1 MTGGGASG
9 SKSGL
14 RELFWVDVRDNRE
27 GKEDDCNSDA
37 VADEGCD
44 D

>member
-14 RELFWVDVRDNRE
+14 RELFCVDARENRE
-27 GKEDDCNSDA
+27 GKEEDCMSDA